1 MKKMKQTAG
10 RDQLGD
16 TAPKFA
22 ELNDDVLFGQI
33 WERKDILSLRNRSV
47 ITITSL
53 ITSGIIDNSLKYH
66 IQNAKNNGVT
76 KTEMA
81 EIITHLAFYAG
92 WPKAWAAFPI
102 FKEVYSSDSSS
113 RSYTPLFGTEAQTP
127 SIPNILPDK
136 AI

>member
-33 WERKDILSLRNRSV
+33 WERKDILSLRDRSV

-53 ITSGIIDNSLKYH
+53 ITSGIIDNSILFS
-66 IQNAKNNGVT
+66 ITQTFMNTNTAKC
-76 KTEMA
+76 
-81 EIITHLAFYAG
+81 
-92 WPKAWAAFPI
+92 
-102 FKEVYSSDSSS
+102 
-113 RSYTPLFGTEAQTP
+113 
-127 SIPNILPDK
+127 
-136 AI
+136 